1 MIIYISVMLWALN
14 KIAFPAFFIFAI
26 ALISAA
32 IYKEKQNN

>member
-14 KIAFPAFFIFAI
+14 KIALPAFFIFAI
-26 ALISAA
+26 VLISAA